1 MNASLSPQ
9 IAPQIRRM
17 AASDLPRILEMTQSL
32 KNVPRWPPAAW
43 LAALN
48 PAASPR
54 RIALVAEVVAENPPA
69 GPIQGFAV
77 AALLPPQAELETIAV
92 LAEARRQHVGS
103 RLIAVMAEELSQAG
117 IRELFLEVR
126 ISNHAAQ
133 AFYQALGFS
142 QTGRRTRYYIDPV
155 EDAVLMERRLL

>member
-1 MNASLSPQ
+1 MNAPLSPQ
-9 IAPQIRRM
+9 IAPQIRPM
-17 AASDLPRILEMTQSL
+17 AASDLPRILEMAQSL

-54 RIALVAEVVAENPPA
+54 RIALVAENPPA
-69 GPIQGFAV
+69 SRISGFAV
-77 AALLPPQAELETIAV
+77 AALLPPQTELETIAV
-92 LAEARRQHVGS
+92 LAEARRQRLGS
-103 RLIAVMAEELSQAG
+103 RLIAALAEELRQAG
-117 IRELFLEVR
+117 ICELFLEVR
-126 ISNHAAQ
+126 VSNHAAQ
-133 AFYQALGFS
+133 AFYQALGFT